1 MIARRYFAHID
12 SAGRSPLD
20 HAVAFGYTG
29 GVGENLAMRFVDAEQ
44 ALLGFRSSPVH
55 LTNLL
60 DPVWNATGVAV
71 GNGPDGV
78 LWVQVFGTVATC
90 PLSAHTAQPA
100 LVLANPA
107 VAGTSPVSAYVT
119 GTTSSVSVGTTSLG
133 SAATSPTSVTAL
145 TPPDTEVAGYTVD
158 IATPAPGQ
166 IVTVTNRSRS
176 SGVPVS
182 ADLVFGDL
190 PARTLAPDATF
201 QRAVYAPQEIRL
213 TAGATT
219 SRFTIAGAGVYDPT
233 VTVLSPA
240 SGTAV
245 PQGAVVPVTVAVTDP
260 IGGTLTGI
268 LVQAMPPGGLVATA
282 VTDALGR
289 ATLGVKISLADAS
302 QLISIRAQRSDGTF
316 GDETLLSLVVDANTP
331 PAATAG
337 GPYAVELNDS
347 LRLDAPTATDT
358 DGISSYQWDL
368 DRDGSFDDAT
378 GQQPVITWT
387 AVNALVCGGV
397 CVADQTSTIRLR
409 VTNGPRRVH
418 RRRDH
423 GDGNPRLRHR
433 RLAAAVHAAARQPDQ
448 PACRR
453 RDP

>member
-1 MIARRYFAHID
+1 M
-12 SAGRSPLD
+12 SA
-20 HAVAFGYTG
+20 
-29 GVGENLAMRFVDAEQ
+29 E
-44 ALLGFRSSPVH
+44 
-55 LTNLL
+55 
-60 DPVWNATGVAV
+60 
-71 GNGPDGV
+71 
-78 LWVQVFGTVATC
+78 
-90 PLSAHTAQPA
+90 
-100 LVLANPA
+100 
-107 VAGTSPVSAYVT
+107 
-119 GTTSSVSVGTTSLG
+119 
-133 SAATSPTSVTAL
+133 
-145 TPPDTEVAGYTVD
+145 
-158 IATPAPGQ
+158 
-166 IVTVTNRSRS
+166 
-176 SGVPVS
+176 
-182 ADLVFGDL
+182 LVFGDL
-190 PARTLAPDATF
+190 PPHARSPPTPHST
-201 QRAVYAPQEIRL
+201 AVYAPQEIRL

-260 IGGTLTGI
+260 IGGMLTGI
-268 LVQAMPPGGLVATA
+268 LRPATPPGGLVATS

-337 GPYAVELNDS
+337 GDRRVELNDS

-387 AVNALVCGGV
+387 AVNAL
-397 CVADQTSTIRLR
+397 
-409 VTNGPRRVH
+409 
-418 RRRDH
+418 
-423 GDGNPRLRHR
+423 
-433 RLAAAVHAAARQPDQ
+433 HAAA
-448 PACRR
+448 ACAWPTRTPPSGCASPTGHGACPPTPR
-453 RDP
+453 PR